1 MPASVMW
8 KELTAEDLCA
18 KAAADAI
25 VVLPVAS
32 TEQHGPH
39 LPVGVDTILS
49 EGVCKVGAEIAA
61 ADVAVVV
68 APTVWCGMAEHHM
81 AFGGTFTFDI
91 PTYRAILLA
100 FLKSIER
107 HGFKRVLIVNG
118 HGGNIAALNSFLP
131 DFMRETKL
139 KNYTAT
145 YFDLVASDLAPLL
158 EDQKAVH
165 QACEVTSLMMV
176 LAPETVK
183 HDRLPEAFGL
193 LDGDPR
199 KASKAGTFHAFKNI
213 TPSGVV
219 GDARRANRQK
229 GEKILAVCA
238 EGLAATLK
246 KRRCGVKVKGRS
258 PINPSCPGLTRAS
271 IVSRRKMDRR
281 VRPGDDDHGW
291 AA

>member
-1 MPASVMW
+1 MAASVMW
-8 KELTAEDLCA
+8 KELTAEDLRA
-18 KAAADAI
+18 KAAANAI

-32 TEQHGPH
+32 MEQHGPH
-39 LPVGVDTILS
+39 LPVGVDTILC
-49 EGVCKVGAEIAA
+49 EGVCKAGAEIAA

-68 APTVWCGMAEHHM
+68 APTLWCGMAEHHM

-91 PTYRAILLA
+91 PTYRAVLLA

-118 HGGNIAALNSFLP
+118 HGGNIAALNAFLP
-131 DFMRETKL
+131 DFMRETGL
-139 KNYTAT
+139 KVYMAT

-165 QACEVTSLMMV
+165 HACEVETSLMMV

-199 KASKAGTFHAFKNI
+199 KAFKAGTFHAFKDI

-238 EGLAATLK
+238 EGLAATL
-246 KRRCGVKVKGRS
+246 
-258 PINPSCPGLTRAS
+258 TDA
-271 IVSRRKMDRR
+271 KMW
-281 VRPGDDDHGW
+281 G
-291 AA
+291 